1 MKILVTGFTPFGGE
15 KINPAYEAVKLLA
28 DEIAGASV
36 VKAEVPTAFGEAGKV
51 LQRLLDREQPD
62 AVLCVG
68 QAGGRPNITVEKVAI
83 NYADVMPGYD
93 MDSGIQNNVIEKDG
107 ETAYFTT
114 LPIRAMIKE
123 IKDAGIPAMAS
134 YTAGTFVCNYLM
146 YEALYFGT
154 KASHPFR
161 AGFIHVPYAT
171 CQGIG
176 RGPNIPTMS
185 LTDMAAALTAA
196 IRAIVTYEQDIP
208 SNLMRMG
215 MSH

>member
-28 DEIAGASV
+28 DEIEGATI
-36 VKAEVPTAFGEAGKV
+36 VKAEVPTAFGESRKV
-51 LQRLLDREQPD
+51 LKELLEKEQPD

-68 QAGGRPNITVEKVAI
+68 QAGGRPNITVEK
-83 NYADVMPGYD
+83 D
-93 MDSGIQNNVIEKDG
+93 MESGIQNNVIEKDG

-114 LPIRAMIKE
+114 LPIRAMVKE
-123 IKDAGIPAMAS
+123 MKDAGIPAMAS

-154 KASHPFR
+154 KAAHPFR

-176 RGPNIPTMS
+176 RGPSLATMS
-185 LTDMAAALTAA
+185 LADMAAGLTAA
-196 IRAIVTYEQDIP
+196 LRAIVKNETDIP
-208 SNLMRMG
+208 SNMMRMG